1 MIALSLTAA
10 LERRGK
16 DLPQAVDMVRCLE
29 TFTATMTDAL
39 IPDAW
44 GNWNA

>member
-16 DLPQAVDMVRCLE
+16 DLPQAVDMVGCLE
-29 TFTATMTDAL
+29 TFARHYDDAL